1 MKTEKSRTVNV
12 LRNMTAGMFVKG
24 ITLVLSF
31 VSKTIFIKLL
41 GIQYTG
47 VSSLFTDI
55 LTVLSLAELGIS
67 SAITYA
73 LYKPVAEQDG
83 RQIARLM
90 NFYKTAYR
98 VVALAVLFF
107 GLALVPFLDR
117 LVTDVPDIKE
127 SITLVYMLYL
137 MKSACSYLFI
147 YKSAILN
154 AKQKKYEISKI
165 EGSMAVVKLLTECLV
180 LWLFRQFLVYLLADI
195 LLTVLQNILI
205 SKRAEREYDSRAGGD
220 GGKLGKQEKL
230 AILADVKALAMYQI
244 SGVCLSGTDSIVISS
259 MLGTGLVGLLS
270 SYKIILQSVTSLL
283 QQFFNAANAGVGN
296 LAAEGEREKQYRL
309 FQGLN
314 FAVFWV
320 STFCSTA
327 LYVLLN
333 PFVELWLG
341 RDYLLGEPVV
351 LALVSDFYITN
362 MIRCVALFRTSNGL
376 FVQGRYRPVIMTV
389 INVALSVLLAYRHGI
404 FGVLIATVIARAVT
418 QVWYDPWLI
427 YREIFRKNVGEY
439 YKNYIGYFL
448 TAVIGILLIQAA
460 ARMAT
465 GMAGNPCLL
474 FLLKAVLC
482 LAVPNGLI
490 VLFWHRTEQFG
501 ECVRR
506 IGKIAGMVKGR
517 GRRNGR

>member
-1 MKTEKSRTVNV
+1 MKKEKSRTANV

-73 LYKPVAEQDG
+73 LYKPVAEKDS

-98 VVALAVLFF
+98 MVALAVLSF

-117 LVTDVPDIKE
+117 LVTDVPDIRE
-127 SITLVYMLYL
+127 SITLVYLLYVT
-137 MKSACSYLFI
+137 KSACSYLLI

-165 EGSMAVVKLLTECLV
+165 EGIMAVVKLLAECLV
-180 LWLFRQFLVYLLADI
+180 LWLFRQFLAYLLTDI
-195 LLTVLQNILI
+195 LLTLVQNILI
-205 SKRAEREYDSRAGGD
+205 SRRAEREYDSRAGGD
-220 GGKLGKQEKL
+220 GGKLGKEEKL

-259 MLGTGLVGLLS
+259 VLGTGMVGLLS
-270 SYKIILQSVTSLL
+270 SYKMLLQSVTSIL
-283 QQFFNAANAGVGN
+283 QQFFNAANASVGN
-296 LAAEGEREKQYRL
+296 LAAEGGREKQYRL
-309 FQGLN
+309 FRGLN
-314 FAVFWV
+314 FAVFWANA
-320 STFCSTA
+320 FCGTA
-327 LYVLLN
+327 LYLLLN

-341 RDYLLGEPVV
+341 REYLLGEPVA
-351 LALVSDFYITN
+351 LALALDFYISN

-376 FVQGRYRPVIMTV
+376 FVQGRYRPVIMALL
-389 INVALSVLLAYRHGI
+389 NVTLSVLFAYRSGI
-404 FGVLIATVIARAVT
+404 FGVLMATVIARAVT

-427 YREIFRKNVGEY
+427 YREIFRRNVGEY
-439 YKNYIGYFL
+439 YKDYICYFL
-448 TAVIGILLIQAA
+448 TAAAGILLIKAFAWLAA
-460 ARMAT
+460 GT
-465 GMAGNPCLL
+465 VGNPYHL
-474 FLLKAVLC
+474 FLLKAALC
-482 LAVPNGLI
+482 LAVPNGVI

-506 IGKIAGMVKGR
+506 IGKIAGMVKGG
-517 GRRNGR
+517 GRDGR